1 MKNTEPTLIIEFVVV
16 QCTKTFKIKID
27 NIKLALK
34 QCFAP
39 LLSFK
44 S

>member
-1 MKNTEPTLIIEFVVV
+1 MKNTEPTLIIEFVV
-16 QCTKTFKIKID
+16 QCIKTLKIKID